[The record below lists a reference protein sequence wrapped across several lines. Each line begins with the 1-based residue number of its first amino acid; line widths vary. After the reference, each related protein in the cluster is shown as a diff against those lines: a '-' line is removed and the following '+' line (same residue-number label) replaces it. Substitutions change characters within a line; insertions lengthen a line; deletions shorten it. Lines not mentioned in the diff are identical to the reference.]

1 MSGQRA
7 QRLEEISQRLEGR
20 RLIWVGTR
28 GTDAN
33 PLLELDAFA
42 ACFSLIAPMN
52 SGSLER
58 EVCLE
63 TISRHRVNLDQ
74 YDFDR
79 DRSTEAGE
87 LRAGVRAFLQEP
99 SVIVPYRPLRFLSS
113 ISFTDSGMVRYF
125 GLFHES
131 QAPFEHK
138 PWVESELKAQG
149 IPVVPWTYYAS
160 EDAQRLADTVRGQPM
175 VVRLNRSSGGT
186 GLQLVR
192 SPTELQAGTQAD
204 ADGFLAASP
213 FLWPNVPL
221 NVNAC
226 VYPGGFVSIHRP
238 SLQLIGIPRS
248 TRLLFG
254 YCGNDFAAV
263 EGLEPTLLDQL
274 EEIVRQIGTWLGRM
288 GYRGAFGVDAVEHG
302 GQILV
307 SEVNPRFQGSSEVS
321 ARIDADLGL
330 PDMYMDHLSA
340 YLELPPLPNPPLR
353 DLVRMHPGYSQV
365 LFHNLLDEDVP
376 GFSPPH
382 SASGSEAEM
391 VLSAAPDV
399 TVAPGAIRWR
409 LVLPKRV
416 TRDGHALL
424 PGIEEAAGLLESKII
439 PGA

>member
-1 MSGQRA
+1 VSGLRA
-7 QRLEEISQRLEGR
+7 QRLQEIDRQLEGH

-33 PLLELDAFA
+33 PLLDLDSFA
-42 ACFSLIAPMN
+42 ACFSLIAPMH

-74 YDFDR
+74 YDFDK
-79 DRSTEAGE
+79 DRSPEARE
-87 LRAGVRAFLQEP
+87 LRAGLRSFLQEP
-99 SVIVPYRPLRFLSS
+99 SVIIPYRPLRFLSS

-125 GLFHES
+125 GLFHER

-149 IPVVPWTYYAS
+149 VPVIPWTYYAY
-160 EDAQRLADTVRGQPM
+160 EDVQRLADNVRTQPM
-175 VVRLNRSSGGT
+175 VIRLNRSSGGT

-192 SPTELQAGTQAD
+192 SPAELETGIQSD
-204 ADGFLAASP
+204 VDGFLGASP
-213 FLWPNVPL
+213 FLDPNIPL

-226 VYPGGFVSIHRP
+226 VYSGGSVSIHRP
-238 SLQLIGIPRS
+238 SLQLIGIPQC

-263 EGLEPTLLDQL
+263 QALGPDLLDQL
-274 EEIVRQIGTWLGRM
+274 EDVVRRVGGWLGRM
-288 GYRGAFGVDAVEHG
+288 GYRGAFGVDAVEHR

-321 ARIDADLGL
+321 ARIDAELGL
-330 PDMYMDHLSA
+330 PDLYMDHLSS
-340 YLELPPLPNPPLR
+340 YLGLAPIPTPPLR
-353 DLVRMHPGYSQV
+353 DLVRMHHGYSQV
-365 LFHNLLDEDVP
+365 LFHNLLNHDVP
-376 GFSPPH
+376 GFTP
-382 SASGSEAEM
+382 ASSGLLHEAEV

-399 TVAPGAIRWR
+399 TIAPGAIRWR
-409 LVLPKRV
+409 LILPKLA
-416 TRDGHALL
+416 TRDGHELL
-424 PGIEEAAGLLESKII
+424 PQVGALAGLLESEII
-439 PGA
+439 P